1 MRKLFIL
8 GSLFF
13 AISQSGFTQQVGD
26 DFPEFEPVPISFFNT
41 SQLDKEI
48 MVQNAN
54 LISKQKFKKNQKY
67 DRIVCKV
74 NNVEMWFSGKYK
86 EMKYGHQHYFKD
98 VSPLHYVSTNQIY
111 NTYER
116 VTQKDLDYRISTVY
130 HDNGKIWRREYF
142 YMNTNR
148 QLETEYDKNGL
159 ITREYSLE
167 YRSQKEHP
175 EGGTMQLKPI
185 SPMVGAPPNYHTYK
199 NGNSYLGYQYVGTL
213 FTTNQL
219 QITGFFGSLNSDR
232 GFGGVFFVE
241 NTSTHKCSW
250 ITVLNQ
256 KIIAVKEANCDEKPD
271 IHKLNEEIVASEYKW
286 VKENISKKEKE
297 IIGIDEEDMKLK
309 LWFSEDYLEVSS
321 SKEPVLN
328 GYHFNISRENNVIYN
343 DVLLVTCGTYKNG
356 KLEGMGFKARIDFSL
371 NKKAMGPSTTT
382 LAFVRGK
389 WDLEAGHFENGTF
402 KKGRKF
408 NTLNYYFFKTVDI
421 YSDPG
426 IANFEYIDKG
436 YNVNNED
443 TVSMS
448 KIRVGNQIY
457 SEKLKR
463 VLQVIA
469 IDTKNGTITTPT
481 DIPGKHHTFHI
492 TKDQIYFH
500 VPAYKNYTYQC
511 NKTVLKPFYKE
522 KKELLYYE
530 AGENKISSYTVKGA
544 YYDKRV
550 TTIISTQGKPVYAT
564 KYVIDGYE
572 NVPCPKCNGEGFT
585 TVTKDQGYLTRVV
598 FN

>member
-8 GSLFF
+8 GCLFF

-26 DFPEFEPVPISFFNT
+26 DFPEFKPITYSFFNT
-41 SQLDKEI
+41 RGLDKEI
-48 MVQNAN
+48 MVQNES
-54 LISKQKFKKNQKY
+54 LISKEKFKKNHKY

-74 NNVEMWFSGKYK
+74 NNVEMWFSGKFK
-86 EMKYGHQHYFKD
+86 EKKFGHQYYFKD
-98 VSPLHYVSTNQIY
+98 VSPLQYVSTNQVY
-111 NTYER
+111 NTFEKFSA
-116 VTQKDLDYRISTVY
+116 KDLNYDVSTIY
-130 HDNGKIWRREYF
+130 HENGQIWKQQYF
-142 YMNTNR
+142 YLNTNR
-148 QLETEYDKNGL
+148 ELEKEYDKNGL
-159 ITREYSLE
+159 LKREYSSE
-167 YRSQKEHP
+167 YRSGQEHP
-175 EGGTMQLKPI
+175 EGGTMQFETI
-185 SPMVGAPPNYHTYK
+185 SPMVGAPPNYQTYE

-219 QITGFFGSLNSDR
+219 QITGFFGSLNSER

-241 NTSTHKCSW
+241 NTSTQKCSW

-271 IHKLNEEIVASEYKW
+271 IHKLNDEIVALEYKW
-286 VKENISKKEKE
+286 VKENISKKDKE
-297 IIGIDEEDMKLK
+297 TIGIDEEDMKLK
-309 LWFSEDYLEVSS
+309 LWFSENYLEVSS
-321 SKEPVLN
+321 SKEPVLD
-328 GYHFNISRENNVIYN
+328 GYHFKISYENNIIYN
-343 DVLLVTCGTYKNG
+343 DVLLITCGTYKNG
-356 KLEGMGFKARIDFSL
+356 KLEGMGFKARIESSL
-371 NKKAMGPSTTT
+371 NNKAMGPSTRD

-408 NTLNYYFFKTVDI
+408 KTQNYYFFKTVDI

-426 IANFEYIDKG
+426 IANFEYMDKG

-463 VLQVIA
+463 MLQVMA

-481 DIPGKHHTFHI
+481 DIPGKQHTFDI
-492 TKDQIYFH
+492 KKDQLYFH
-500 VPAYKNYTYQC
+500 VPAYKSYTYPC
-511 NKTVLKPFYKE
+511 NKTVIKPFYKE

-530 AGENKISSYTVKGA
+530 AGDNKISSYTVKGV

-550 TTIISTQGKPVYAT
+550 TTITTTQGKPVYAT

-585 TVTKDQGYLTRVV
+585 TVTKDQGYLTKVV
-598 FN
+598 F